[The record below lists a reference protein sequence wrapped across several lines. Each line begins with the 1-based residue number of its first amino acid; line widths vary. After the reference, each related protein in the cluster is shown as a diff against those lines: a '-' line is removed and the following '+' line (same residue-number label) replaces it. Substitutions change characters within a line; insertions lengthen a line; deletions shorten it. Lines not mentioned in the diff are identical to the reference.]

1 MRNESFS
8 WLKLL
13 MGLIVVVGICS
24 CSNDDDLSADQEREG
39 LYLSLENNFD
49 AHPERNLNNI
59 QTGDSVLYDLNLNDA
74 HSSRGAKY
82 VFSLNSK
89 NTDHHERLNYDY
101 KAYFLSKESYT
112 SALENDSNKLDL
124 DSLNLLKGDSVVL
137 SSLGK
142 YVLIIVPKI
151 PGSFQ
156 HNYSLKKEVGNQTF
170 AVTKE
175 NNFNAVRITAWWI
188 DNVLRRGS
196 SGVIGIGSH
205 ASKHENDFYI
215 EVDGGERR
223 YDKFLSTQANKYF
236 NCDVDYGGQE
246 YRLISDFELCT
257 PILFYKSGVTK
268 RRAPDVNVKTIT
280 RLKIQKATKLSETQ
294 FADSVFIE
302 YWNIPIK
309 ERKN

>member
-13 MGLIVVVGICS
+13 MDLIVVVGICS

-112 SALENDSNKLDL
+112 SALENDSNKLNL

-188 DNVLRRGS
+188 DNVLRKGS

-215 EVDGGERR
+215 KVEGGERKD
-223 YDKFLSTQANKYF
+223 DKYLRNDYNAINDCSINY
-236 NCDVDYGGQE
+236 CDTE
-246 YRLISDFELCT
+246 YSLLDDFVENE
-257 PILFYKSGVTK
+257 PICFYKSGVTK
-268 RRAPDVNVKTIT
+268 VHAPNVDVKYIK
-280 RLKIQKATKLSETQ
+280 RLKIVKA
-294 FADSVFIE
+294 SVEKALLGDTIFIE
-302 YWNIPIK
+302 YWNIPLTQH
-309 ERKN
+309 